1 MADRPVST
9 RANEGLPS
17 VLRGGRYRVLGILG
31 AGSQAQTLDAEDVEQ
46 ARRVAIKRF
55 SVRGARSWK
64 EVELAEREARVLAEL
79 RHPGLPAYFEHFEE
93 DGALYLVMEK
103 IEGRT
108 LDELRKAK
116 ALDQAQVSRFL
127 GEIAAVLRYL
137 HGRSPPIIHRDIK
150 PQNVIQREN
159 GSFALVD
166 FGSVRDQLR
175 PEGGSTV
182 VGTFGYMAPEQFQ
195 GRALPASDVYGAGA
209 TAIACLSGQDPE
221 SLPHKGL
228 SLDVRAALGGRVDSR
243 FVEILSKLVE
253 PDPDKRPADL
263 ERVLNEVIKPRAEAS
278 PRREKLRSEARDE
291 ERRLRKELRDVRR
304 HRKNERRA
312 RKWERRHARRQRH
325 GRGEHRP
332 LAGLLL
338 LSLLV
343 LLFFARALSFALFR
357 VLLPTALHTL
367 SLLFGAGLRRLAA
380 ELIEFDRSAELGIQ
394 RVAGALRSASAN
406 ASAPGEEVRFRVQQ
420 SPEDERASQ
429 HEKHQADIEGPAPD
443 REAQALS
450 SKR

>member
-1 MADRPVST
+1 
-9 RANEGLPS
+9 
-17 VLRGGRYRVLGILG
+17 VLRDGRYRVLGVLG
-31 AGSQAQTLDAEDVEQ
+31 TGSQAQTLEAEDVHH
-46 ARRVAIKRF
+46 ARLVAIKRF
-55 SVRGARSWK
+55 SVRGAASWK
-64 EVELAEREARVLAEL
+64 EVELAEREARVLSEL
-79 RHPGLPAYFEHFEE
+79 RHDGLPAYFEHFEE

-108 LDELRKAK
+108 LNELRKAN
-116 ALDQAQVSRFL
+116 ALDQAQVLRFL
-127 GEIAAVLRYL
+127 REIAAILRYL

-150 PQNVIQREN
+150 PQNVIQRAN

-209 TAIACLSGQDPE
+209 TAIACLAGQDPE

-228 SLDVRAALGGRVDSR
+228 SLDVRAALGGRVDSTL
-243 FVEILSKLVE
+243 VELLAKLVE

-263 ERVLNEVIKPRAEAS
+263 ERALNDVVRPRPFVS
-278 PRREKLRSEARDE
+278 PQRAKLRTEAREE
-291 ERRLRKELRDVRR
+291 ERRLRKELRDIRL

-312 RKWERRHARRQRH
+312 RKWERRHARTQ
-325 GRGEHRP
+325 GFRGPARRGP
-332 LAGLLL
+332 IAGVLL
-338 LSLLV
+338 LSILL
-343 LLFFARALSFALFR
+343 LLFFARAVSFALFR

-367 SLLFGAGLRRLAA
+367 SLLFGAGLRRAA
-380 ELIEFDRSAELGIQ
+380 TQLVEFDRSAELSIQ
-394 RVAGALRSASAN
+394 RAAGALRTAAAN
-406 ASAPGEEVRFRVQQ
+406 ASGWGQETRFRVEP
-420 SPEDERASQ
+420 SPEPEHASERGQGHTAVEAPAHDGSDE
-429 HEKHQADIEGPAPD
+429 QA
-443 REAQALS
+443 RS